1 MSDVIVTAAVA
12 LATISPDPE
21 KALAEHVQ
29 GLLARLD
36 LDTDLDPAAA

>member
-1 MSDVIVTAAVA
+1 MTAAVA

-21 KALAEHVQ
+21 KALAERAQ

-36 LDTDLDPAAA
+36 LD